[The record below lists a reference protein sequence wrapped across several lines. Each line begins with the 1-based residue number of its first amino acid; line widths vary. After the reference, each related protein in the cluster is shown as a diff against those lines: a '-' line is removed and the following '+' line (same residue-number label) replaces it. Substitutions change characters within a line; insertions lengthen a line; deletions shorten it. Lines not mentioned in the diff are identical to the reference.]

1 MRSQFDGRA
10 FISAP
15 FSNLHKK
22 CGLPLRERDFKWEGG
37 ISRQPEVRH
46 IAQYCV
52 IFITA
57 NAHSAFQEL
66 TRLPRRQNEVL
77 RQDDA
82 QNVIGR
88 KAQIKRNQCSHG
100 HHHRGRGAESTRI
113 GWLRPL
119 VLVHVHRDDHF

>member
-1 MRSQFDGRA
+1 MR
-10 FISAP
+10 AP

-22 CGLPLRERDFKWEGG
+22 CGLPLRGRDFKMGSA
-37 ISRQPEVRH
+37 ISRQREVRH

-57 NAHSAFQEL
+57 SAHSAFL
-66 TRLPRRQNEVL
+66 RLARLPRRQNEVL
-77 RQDDA
+77 GQDDA

-100 HHHRGRGAESTRI
+100 HHHRGRGAEST
-113 GWLRPL
+113 
-119 VLVHVHRDDHF
+119 